1 VRGRCARG
9 TQGKHFGIR
18 DGCVLHGA
26 SMATF
31 SKGAFRPIPSSL
43 PPPPSRVER
52 KSADQPR
59 ARQSSPSLAES
70 ASSSASV
77 SRASGP
83 GFRVDPVCPTV
94 ARVTLWGRLPL
105 AWLGQ
110 LSAALSRRGIGIRD
124 VRADREQ
131 DGSWQ
136 VVLELSAEEVRTA
149 PHTQEL
155 SRIDYLALTEEPAP
169 DASDPTRPRL
179 ASFYLGRDVESSL
192 ELQVRAKD
200 ELGFLSALFVR
211 LGFLGLFPVKVRA
224 TTVGERIDDTFV
236 LHGVGGAPP
245 SSAAERA
252 LRTVLTRLARPP
264 SQKPA

>member
-1 VRGRCARG
+1 
-9 TQGKHFGIR
+9 
-18 DGCVLHGA
+18 
-26 SMATF
+26 MATF

-43 PPPPSRVER
+43 PPPPSRIER
-52 KSADQPR
+52 KSADQAR
-59 ARQSSPSLAES
+59 ARQSSPSLES
-70 ASSSASV
+70 APPPASV
-77 SRASGP
+77 ARASGP

-136 VVLELSAEEVRTA
+136 VVLELSADEVRTA

-169 DASDPTRPRL
+169 DTSDPSRPRL
-179 ASFYLGRDVESSL
+179 MSFYLGRDVESSL
-192 ELQVRAKD
+192 ELQVRGKD

-224 TTVGERIDDTFV
+224 TTLGERIDDTFV

-252 LRTVLTRLARPP
+252 LRAVLTRLTRPP
-264 SQKPA
+264 SPKPP